1 MCALRGQ
8 RDQQAKALTK
18 SNYSKMLGTHPS
30 SSSWKVSHSRPP
42 FSTDSAFYKFQILN
56 LTLVPIIH
64 LSNMYAMEAYI
75 QFDLK
80 LYHDILQAYMYT
92 SI

>member
-18 SNYSKMLGTHPS
+18 SNHSRMLGTHPS
-30 SSSWKVSHSRPP
+30 SSSWKAHSRPP
-42 FSTDSAFYKFQILN
+42 FTTDFAFYKFQILN

-64 LSNMYAMEAYI
+64 LLNMYAMEAYI

-80 LYHDILQAYMYT
+80 LYHDILKAYMYKH
-92 SI
+92 I